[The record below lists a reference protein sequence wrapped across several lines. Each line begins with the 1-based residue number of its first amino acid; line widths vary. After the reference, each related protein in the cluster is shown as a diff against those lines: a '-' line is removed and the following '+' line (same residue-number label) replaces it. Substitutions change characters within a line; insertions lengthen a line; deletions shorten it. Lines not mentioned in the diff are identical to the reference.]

1 MDVLETELMNLA
13 LERRYAVYR
22 THLKGLS
29 VKHDVAD
36 YFEHIL
42 DDEEVTFNSAD
53 LPSNEFCVDDTQAGV
68 DISFADYIEWDP
80 QAEQTTPKA
89 A

>member
-1 MDVLETELMNLA
+1 MKLA

-42 DDEEVTFNSAD
+42 DDEAVTFESAD
-53 LPSNEFCVDDTQAGV
+53 LPTNGFCVDDTQAGL

-80 QAEQTTPKA
+80 QNDQPTPKA